1 MYGQEHRTIE
11 GREVVIY
18 KFGAIQGWKIMRK
31 LMSVLAPVM
40 TEFTMGQDSITS
52 AVETLFDRL
61 SEQELIELMKKL
73 TETCTIDG
81 AKVIFDRDMGVN
93 QFTIDLLTEIIKV
106 NFEEFF
112 TLAQEKVS
120 GFLGGEET
128 MKKEETPEKAL
139 S

>member
-1 MYGQEHRTIE
+1 MYGKEHVTIQGKE
-11 GREVVIY
+11 IVIY

-52 AVETLFDRL
+52 AVETLFERL
-61 SEQELIELMKKL
+61 SEQELIDLMKKL

-93 QFTIDLLTEIIKV
+93 QFTLDLITEIIKV

-112 TLAQEKVS
+112 ILAQEKLN
-120 GFLGGEET
+120 GFLGGEDT
-128 MKKEETPEKAL
+128 MKEVTTQETVQ

>member
-1 MYGQEHRTIE
+1 MYGQEHKTIQGKE
-11 GREVVIY
+11 IVIY

-81 AKVIFDRDMGVN
+81 AKVVFDRDMGVN
-93 QFTIDLLTEIIKV
+93 QFTIDVITEIIKV

-120 GFLGGEET
+120 DFLGTEET
-128 MKKEETPEKAL
+128 MKEATAPEKVL

>member
-1 MYGQEHRTIE
+1 MYGQEHTTIQGKE
-11 GREVVIY
+11 IVIY

-120 GFLGGEET
+120 GFLGTEET
-128 MKKEETPEKAL
+128 MKEATAPQKAL